1 MGSATMT
8 TNPASPAHIEHVSL
22 AQATRV
28 WAKIGWLGFG
38 GPAGQIALMH
48 RELVG
53 QRRWISDARFL
64 HALSYCMLLPG
75 PEAQQLAI
83 YIGWL
88 MHRTVGGVIAGTL
101 FVLPGVI
108 VIGALSWLY
117 ATYQQ
122 LPAVTAIFFGWKA
135 AVLAV
140 VVEAVLGVG
149 RRALKNRGMIAIAA
163 AAFLALYF
171 FK

>member
-1 MGSATMT
+1 MATEPT
-8 TNPASPAHIEHVSL
+8 VPQAPVEQVSI
-22 AQATRV
+22 AEATRV

-48 RELVG
+48 RELVEE
-53 QRRWISDARFL
+53 RRWISDHRCV

-88 MHRTVGGVIAGTL
+88 MHRTAGGVIAGTL

-117 ATYQQ
+117 
-122 LPAVTAIFFGWKA
+122 
-135 AVLAV
+135 
-140 VVEAVLGVG
+140 
-149 RRALKNRGMIAIAA
+149 
-163 AAFLALYF
+163 
-171 FK
+171 